1 MGAAW
6 DGPSWN
12 GSSGNGTSGN
22 GATRNGASGDDATW
36 NATSHGTPWNDV
48 PTAHVITWE
57 KTIFL
62 LKSDNMTIPRSV
74 SKYWIDLETNTLL
87 PAEPSN
93 RKTSAG
99 PRAESAGHCGTT
111 PHCQIFSLQTTSSR
125 SKYCKIVIVKPRFVY
140 SSLFSIGQ
148 QIRHCFSQH
157 NVCI

>member
-74 SKYWIDLETNTLL
+74 SN
-87 PAEPSN
+87 
-93 RKTSAG
+93 
-99 PRAESAGHCGTT
+99 
-111 PHCQIFSLQTTSSR
+111 LQTTSSR